1 MTGWDEPQKPYLVIN
16 YSAPMNVADHSKVI
30 GIYPN
35 PVSSELSINSDFDV
49 ASVQVYSMLGQMVAS
64 NKAQNSISVSQ
75 LSAGI
80 YTIKITL
87 KDGVSTTQKFVK
99 K

>member
-1 MTGWDEPQKPYLVIN
+1 
-16 YSAPMNVADHSKVI
+16 MNVADHSKVI